1 MTGSRQKARKDSSCK
16 EISPAGATGVRRGE
30 ALKQKDVHDKEKKRL
45 RVSWEKMIEKDDEG
59 GREGGGGYQASL
71 RVDQSDWGRWKGV
84 GKGEFES
91 EHGE

>member
-59 GREGGGGYQASL
+59 GWWWLPGFTK
-71 RVDQSDWGRWKGV
+71 GRP
-84 GKGEFES
+84 E
-91 EHGE
+91 

>member
-16 EISPAGATGVRRGE
+16 EISPAGATGVRGRGGGGVGVGMG

-59 GREGGGGYQASL
+59 GWWWLPGFTK
-71 RVDQSDWGRWKGV
+71 GRP
-84 GKGEFES
+84 E
-91 EHGE
+91 

>member
-16 EISPAGATGVRRGE
+16 EISPAGATGVRGGGE

-45 RVSWEKMIEKDDEG
+45 RVSWEKMIEKDDE
-59 GREGGGGYQASL
+59 REGGGYQASL

-84 GKGEFES
+84 GEG
-91 EHGE
+91 GI

>member
-45 RVSWEKMIEKDDEG
+45 RVSWEKMIEKDGEG

-71 RVDQSDWGRWKGV
+71 RVDQSDWGDGGRGEKGYV
-84 GKGEFES
+84 
-91 EHGE
+91 

>member
-1 MTGSRQKARKDSSCK
+1 M
-16 EISPAGATGVRRGE
+16 
-30 ALKQKDVHDKEKKRL
+30 HDKEKKRL

-84 GKGEFES
+84 GEG
-91 EHGE
+91 GI